1 MKSIFEQMGG
11 TYHREGDYLLPDL
24 VLPDEPQYPLGKYGH
39 MRESYLR
46 EYRPILY
53 NQMLLSGTLNQ
64 HLAEVAQVCDER
76 MEYLVS
82 EMAKREGVT
91 EALKATAQMEW
102 VGWMNNIQN
111 RAEEIILQEVVYA

>member
-11 TYHREGDYLLPDL
+11 TYHREGDYLIPDL
-24 VLPDEPQYPLGKYGH
+24 VLPDEPQYPLGKYGL
-39 MRESYLR
+39 MRKSYLR

-102 VGWMNNIQN
+102 VGWMNNIRN
-111 RAEEIILQEVVYA
+111 RAEEIVLQEVVYA

>member
-1 MKSIFEQMGG
+1 MKSTFEQMGG
-11 TYHREGDYLLPDL
+11 TYHREGDYLIPDL
-24 VLPDEPQYPLGKYGH
+24 VLPDEPQYPLGKYGL
-39 MRESYLR
+39 MRKSYLR

-102 VGWMNNIQN
+102 VGRMNNIRN
-111 RAEEIILQEVVYA
+111 RAEEIVLQEVIYA